1 MKEREAHLKSTRNIL
16 CFIVFRINPRDD
28 EMFKSLFLST
38 SVKDLLFTSTLDEQS
53 EDSNGILLTD
63 SVSSS
68 DSLHILER
76 VEVLIEDDNDI
87 CRSESQTDSSCSST
101 QDEDRVRRIGI
112 VEAVDVCVPRTIAT

>member
-53 EDSNGILLTD
+53 EDSNRILLTD

-101 QDEDRVRRIGI
+101 ENEDRVRRIGI
-112 VEAVDVCVPRTIAT
+112 VEAVDVCVPSKIST